1 MPGEG
6 EQAQNGQPP
15 EGQPGQQPSGPPK
28 ASDSL
33 KQTAS
38 NLRQALQQFG
48 MQPGQQP
55 GQGQKPGQPSNQPS
69 AQPGQNESDFGNTD
83 EARIVALENHL
94 KGLTTRNWGELP
106 GTLKT
111 EILQAARK
119 KPDGDYAKLIRK
131 YFDEI
136 SKTQR
141 PDQPG
146 ATAPAASGA
155 KP

>member
-1 MPGEG
+1 M
-6 EQAQNGQPP
+6 
-15 EGQPGQQPSGPPK
+15 
-28 ASDSL
+28 
-33 KQTAS
+33 
-38 NLRQALQQFG
+38 QQFG
-48 MQPGQQP
+48 MQAGQQP
-55 GQGQKPGQPSNQPS
+55 GQSAQQPGQPSQQPG
-69 AQPGQNESDFGNTD
+69 AQPGQNDSDFGNTD

-106 GTLKT
+106 GSLKT

-136 SKTQR
+136 SKTQK
-141 PDQPG
+141 PEQP
-146 ATAPAASGA
+146 AAPAPAGA